1 MRGFLYLAVTVLVAI
16 AIGVGVTAA
25 TTSERVYGPPGARF
39 TVAFPSRV
47 QEQSLKLPALDAGM
61 DYYSDGPYT
70 GRPPNESS
78 ISNGVSAQYISN
90 GVSSHGLRALVLR
103 FNGGLGFPFWR
114 LLKETTEQIN
124 GFLLTRLGPLCEET
138 LCIEV
143 LIVVHNRALWIL
155 SSTATGR

>member
-1 MRGFLYLAVTVLVAI
+1 M
-16 AIGVGVTAA
+16 
-25 TTSERVYGPPGARF
+25 
-39 TVAFPSRV
+39 

-103 FNGGLGFPFWR
+103 FKGGLGFPFGR
-114 LLKETTEQIN
+114 LLTSKIRPTSE
-124 GFLLTRLGPLCEET
+124 GDR
-138 LCIEV
+138 
-143 LIVVHNRALWIL
+143 
-155 SSTATGR
+155 

>member
-70 GRPPNESS
+70 GRPPNESRD
-78 ISNGVSAQYISN
+78 SNGVSAQYISN

-103 FNGGLGFPFWR
+103 FKGGLGIRFRAAAKGDYRAGQWFPTHQTWTAMR
-114 LLKETTEQIN
+114 GDALHR
-124 GFLLTRLGPLCEET
+124 GADC
-138 LCIEV
+138 
-143 LIVVHNRALWIL
+143 RAQPGSMDSVID
-155 SSTATGR
+155 G